1 MNLVKFMNFYEF
13 KMVHH
18 KFSIYVKKTCTSYS
32 ALWQRAW
39 WGRVWIR
46 HSWRD
51 LHEVETH
58 PQVASA
64 PHSLLHS
71 PCKITTRSNTLRLV
85 SDKIQT
91 FKPSPTH
98 TMFCTASCRH
108 HLQHLRHLSHML
120 TLPQHV
126 AHFSYCNFLTR
137 VLHKHCYWVFYRVI
151 LPHHQLLLILHFVK
165 FY

>member
-18 KFSIYVKKTCTSYS
+18 KFSIYVKKTSTSYS

-85 SDKIQT
+85 SDKIHSNIQT
-91 FKPSPTH
+91 VSNSYHVLHSLLPPPS
-98 TMFCTASCRH
+98 TASEA
-108 HLQHLRHLSHML
+108 S
-120 TLPQHV
+120 
-126 AHFSYCNFLTR
+126 
-137 VLHKHCYWVFYRVI
+137 
-151 LPHHQLLLILHFVK
+151 
-165 FY
+165 